1 MAAENPAFDVES
13 RIDEDSR
20 AKRDYLKN
28 PLSENEVEE
37 KLDGYLKIPKEL
49 WHLIRRDMH
58 IRYFSFPSKDKANDK
73 DTKSKTKKS
82 EFRQG
87 GFVVSNPTT
96 TKDADPKKAIS
107 FQTQP
112 TSIQKRGPAYRF
124 FCIPYDTIDKI
135 YVKITLEMALML
147 GNNQIIVEMINENAD
162 KANEVNQKLVSKTD
176 KLSSA
181 IKKLSSM

>member
-13 RIDEDSR
+13 RIDENHV
-20 AKRDYLKN
+20 KRDFLKN

-37 KLDGYLKIPKEL
+37 KLDGYIKIPKES
-49 WHLIRRDMH
+49 WHLLRRDMH
-58 IRYFSFPSKDKANDK
+58 IRYFAIIKDAKGK
-73 DTKSKTKKS
+73 VKKS

-87 GFVVSNPTT
+87 GFIVANPTT
-96 TKDADPKKAIS
+96 TKDAEPKRAIS

-112 TSIQKRGPAYRF
+112 TSIQKKGSSYRF

-135 YVKITLEMALML
+135 YTKITLEMSLML
-147 GNNQIIVEMINENAD
+147 GNNQIIVRMINENAD

-176 KLSSA
+176 KLSLVV
-181 IKKLSSM
+181 KKLSLS